1 MNWIA
6 LLIYLV
12 IGFISAIIFLF
23 LNTKIDLA
31 YSEDKYI
38 WGVFVVIIWPLF
50 VLIGTFTL
58 IGCLIA
64 LPLKWIDKNFIRRN
78 KS

>member
-6 LLIYLV
+6 LLIYLA
-12 IGFISAIIFLF
+12 IGFISAIIYLF
-23 LNTKIDLA
+23 LNNKIDLA
-31 YSEDKYI
+31 YGEDKYI

-50 VLIGTFTL
+50 VLIGIFAL

-64 LPLKWIDKNFIRRN
+64 LPLKWIDKKFIRKN